1 MAAEQEGCDQPHKA
15 KAFRQTPGLEMEM
28 QARPLETRERK
39 HGVPLKI
46 TENQRE
52 FKKILTGI
60 SSTLPFPQP

>member
-1 MAAEQEGCDQPHKA
+1 
-15 KAFRQTPGLEMEM
+15 MEM

-46 TENQRE
+46 TERE
-52 FKKILTGI
+52 TEFKILTGN